1 MRFHHLLSS
10 LGIVLALS
18 ACKKEK
24 PEPVPSALDVFPE
37 IIMPPNASFVSK
49 SGSKDALALLLR
61 TTLKL
66 DQAANYYRLAL
77 RPPSWRLVSDGKD
90 NQGATV
96 LYAERGGRPL
106 WIRVWPDSEFN
117 ATFVEMTGAV
127 EELHPDSTQA
137 PSDSEAIA
145 TGKLPAPAATFK
157 PLAPPKMVR

>member
-1 MRFHHLLSS
+1 MRPHHLLAS
-10 LGIVLALS
+10 LGVVLALS

-24 PEPVPSALDVFPE
+24 PEEVPSALDVFPA

-49 SGSKDALALLLR
+49 SGSKDALAVTLR
-61 TTLKL
+61 TTLTT
-66 DQAANYYRLAL
+66 DAAANYYRLAL
-77 RPPSWRLVSDGKD
+77 RPPTWRLVSDAKD
-90 NQGATV
+90 NQAATV
-96 LYAERGGRPL
+96 LYAEHSGRPL
-106 WIRVWPDSEFN
+106 WVRVWPDSEFN

-127 EELHPDSTQA
+127 AQLHPDSTQA